1 MSCLRTAR
9 SNEPN
14 TKVYN
19 AISNF
24 FPLRGGSGGNSFE
37 GNQDAFSGLL
47 LTIAKEGFNYEEFPT
62 LGFEKLG
69 HATDVKK
76 IKVKGEELILVA
88 QNNNQLIVFK
98 REDKQ
103 DVINFKQKALM
114 ILSKRK

>member
-1 MSCLRTAR
+1 M
-9 SNEPN
+9 P
-14 TKVYN
+14 
-19 AISNF
+19 
-24 FPLRGGSGGNSFE
+24 
-37 GNQDAFSGLL
+37 
-47 LTIAKEGFNYEEFPT
+47 KEGFNYEEFPT

-76 IKVKGEELILVA
+76 IKVKELILVA